1 MREAWSEQEQT
12 RLNRKVAGAFRD
24 LMTVIFKENAYWAA
38 VKAEEGI
45 QDAVSYAK
53 TTIVVRSFIVMKENL
68 FSNQVHLMSWGVGP
82 VEGLRGM
89 KDKFLETNEY
99 VKNREKIIELR
110 AELAAKGDSRV
121 AQERINAQIKVLE
134 EAEKNFSI
142 APLIEAGE
150 FNTISESLTEAD
162 QAVRNGKLSD
172 WVEQQAEKLPG
183 LASNAV
189 KTALITKDSALF
201 QGLNRA
207 VQYGD
212 FMAKAVL
219 YDHLTQTRGMSQDEA
234 LRVIRE
240 EFVMYNRL
248 AGRGRDYLESMGML
262 WFFSYKL
269 RIMKI
274 LGKMM
279 RERPAAAIG
288 ILGGIGPMTAND

>member
-1 MREAWSEQEQT
+1 
-12 RLNRKVAGAFRD
+12 
-24 LMTVIFKENAYWAA
+24 
-38 VKAEEGI
+38 
-45 QDAVSYAK
+45 
-53 TTIVVRSFIVMKENL
+53 MKENL

-82 VEGLRGM
+82 VQGLRGM
-89 KDKFLETNEY
+89 KDKFLETNQY
-99 VKNREKIIELR
+99 VKNRERILELK
-110 AELAAKGDSRV
+110 AELAAKGDDPVKQR
-121 AQERINAQIKVLE
+121 RITAQIEMLE
-134 EAEKNFSI
+134 KAEKQFSI

-162 QAVRNGKLSD
+162 QALHNGKFSD
-172 WVEQQAEKLPG
+172 WIEKQADKLPSVVG
-183 LASNAV
+183 NGA
-189 KTALITKDSALF
+189 KTLMITKDSALF

-274 LGKMM
+274 LGKML
-279 RERPAAAIG
+279 RERPVTALG
-288 ILGGIGPMTAND
+288 ILGGIGPVFASD